1 MCIRDRSVLLDRSQ
15 GRNIIMY
22 SPQGGMDIEA
32 VAEETPDQ
40 IFKET
45 IDPALGLRDFQARR
59 IAFNFGLSGKAC
71 LLYTSP
77 SPRD

>member
-1 MCIRDRSVLLDRSQ
+1 
-15 GRNIIMY
+15 
-22 SPQGGMDIEA
+22 MDIEA

-59 IAFNFGLSGKAC
+59 IAFNFGLSGKGIQGDGQVRQVALC
-71 LLYTSP
+71 GICRQRCFHV
-77 SPRD
+77 RDQPCPEDL